1 MKLDINFKKKFED
14 NFSYNVNLSNYSWF
28 NLGGNAEFFFKA
40 KDKKQLIE
48 FLREAKNKNLKTTI
62 LGAGS
67 NTLFRDNGVKGVV
80 IKLGNEF
87 SYTKLVNKNILD
99 VGAATLDR
107 KVANYAKENNV
118 GNLEFLSC
126 IPGSVGG
133 AIVMNSGCYEN
144 DISKVLISIQAIDKN
159 KLSVIEIKKEDIKFS
174 YRGTD
179 LPNDLIIISAKL
191 KGIEGVKEKIEKKQ
205 SDFIKKKKTL
215 NLVK

>member
-133 AIVMNSGCYEN
+133 AIVMNSG
-144 DISKVLISIQAIDKN
+144 
-159 KLSVIEIKKEDIKFS
+159 
-174 YRGTD
+174 
-179 LPNDLIIISAKL
+179 
-191 KGIEGVKEKIEKKQ
+191 
-205 SDFIKKKKTL
+205 
-215 NLVK
+215 